1 MAKGKRAG
9 RGEGSIYQR
18 NDKRGKK
25 WVASFIVEETGKRQY
40 IYKET
45 RKEAAEALR
54 EALQAQKQGTL
65 ATGPK
70 QKLKD
75 YLVRWF
81 DEMQKPNLRDSTIE
95 RYENCIYKHILPAL
109 GHIELQKLTAQQ
121 IQSFYNSKRQAG
133 YAAESVINF
142 HKVIHKALDTA
153 VRWRLVPRNVS
164 EDVTLPKH
172 GAEGASQ
179 SLTVPQARYLLTAA
193 KGHELEAMIVLL
205 LDTGMRHG
213 EITALRWEDIN
224 FEKGTVSIH
233 RTVSH
238 LRKGISEGE
247 PKTATSEREIMLSPS
262 VLAVLQEH
270 RIRQREMQQRAGE
283 KWQHLDLVFSN
294 DKGGYLLKTTN
305 TRKFH
310 RLLARAGLPEIR
322 IHDLRYTA
330 ITLMMEM
337 GINQK
342 AIQHRVGHAHL
353 EQTWKYTHV
362 SESMQAEIASRLDT
376 LLWGENPSH

>member
-1 MAKGKRAG
+1 MPKGKRAG
-9 RGEGSIYQR
+9 RGEGSLYQR
-18 NDKRGKK
+18 KSDKR
-25 WVASFIVEETGKRQY
+25 WVASFLVEETGKRQY
-40 IYKET
+40 LYRDT
-45 RKEAAEALR
+45 RKEAYDALH

-81 DEMQKPNLRDSTIE
+81 DEVQKPNLRDSAIE

-109 GHIELQKLTAQQ
+109 GHIELQKLTAQHV
-121 IQSFYNSKRQAG
+121 QSFYNSKRKAG
-133 YAAESVINF
+133 YAAESVITL
-142 HKVIHKALDTA
+142 HKVIHKALDNA

-164 EDVTLPKH
+164 DDVTLPKH
-172 GAEGASQ
+172 GAQGESQ
-179 SLTVPQARYLLTAA
+179 SLTVQQARRLLTVA

-238 LRKGISEGE
+238 LRKGISEGD
-247 PKTATSEREIMLSPS
+247 PKTATSEREITLSPS
-262 VLAVLQEH
+262 VLAVLQGH
-270 RIRQREMQQRAGE
+270 HVRQRAMQQRAGE
-283 KWQHLDLVFSN
+283 KWQDLGLVFPNS
-294 DKGGYLLKTTN
+294 KGGYQRKLTN
-305 TRKFH
+305 TSRFH
-310 RLLARAGLPEIR
+310 RLLAQAGLPEIR

-330 ITLMMEM
+330 VTLMMEM

-362 SESMQAEIASRLDT
+362 SDTMQEEIASRLDT
-376 LLWGENPSH
+376 LLWGENPSK

>member
-1 MAKGKRAG
+1 MPKGKRAG

-18 NDKRGKK
+18 KDRRNKQ
-25 WVASFIVEETGKRQY
+25 WVASFLVEETGRRQY
-40 IYKET
+40 LYRDT
-45 RKEAAEALR
+45 RKEAYDALH

-81 DEMQKPNLRDSTIE
+81 DEVQKPDLRESSIQ

-121 IQSFYNSKRQAG
+121 IQSFYNSKRKAG
-133 YAAESVINF
+133 YAAESVITL
-142 HKVIHKALDTA
+142 HKVIHKALDNA
-153 VRWRLVPRNVS
+153 VRWRLIPRNVS
-164 EDVTLPKH
+164 
-172 GAEGASQ
+172 
-179 SLTVPQARYLLTAA
+179 
-193 KGHELEAMIVLL
+193 VLL

-213 EITALRWEDIN
+213 EVTALRWSDIN

-233 RTVSH
+233 RTVTH
-238 LRKGISEGE
+238 LVRKVSEGD
-247 PKTATSEREIMLSPS
+247 PKTATSEREITLSPS

-270 RIRQREMQQRAGE
+270 HVRQRAMQQRVGE
-283 KWQHLDLVFSN
+283 KWQDLGLVFSN
-294 DKGGYLLKTTN
+294 DKGDYLQKPTTLS
-305 TRKFH
+305 KFH
-310 RLLARAGLPEIR
+310 RLLEKAGLPKIR

-330 ITLMMEM
+330 VTLMMEM

-342 AIQHRVGHAHL
+342 AIQHRVGHANL
-353 EQTWKYTHV
+353 KQTWKYTHV
-362 SESMQAEIASRLDT
+362 SDTMQEEIASRLDT
-376 LLWGENPSH
+376 LLWGENPSK

>member
-1 MAKGKRAG
+1 MPKGKRAG

-18 NDKRGKK
+18 KSDKR
-25 WVASFIVEETGKRQY
+25 WVASFLVEETGKRQY
-40 IYKET
+40 FYRDT
-45 RKEAAEALR
+45 RKEAYDALH
-54 EALQAQKQGTL
+54 EALQAQKQGIL

-70 QKLKD
+70 QKFKD

-81 DEMQKPNLRDSTIE
+81 DEVQKPDLRESSIE

-121 IQSFYNSKRQAG
+121 IQGFYNNKRKAG
-133 YAAESVINF
+133 YAAESVITL
-142 HKVIHKALDTA
+142 HKVIHKSLDTA

-164 EDVTLPKH
+164 DDVTLPKH
-172 GAEGASQ
+172 GAEVESQ
-179 SLTVPQARYLLTAA
+179 SLTAQQARHLLAAA

-213 EITALRWEDIN
+213 EITALRWEDIS

-238 LRKGISEGE
+238 LRKRISEGD
-247 PKTATSEREIMLSPS
+247 PKTATSEREITLSPS

-270 RIRQREMQQRAGE
+270 HVRQCAMQQRVGE
-283 KWQHLDLVFSN
+283 KWQDLNLVFPN
-294 DKGGYLLKTTN
+294 EKGGYQLKLTN
-305 TRKFH
+305 TSKFH
-310 RLLARAGLPEIR
+310 RLLKKAELPEIR

-362 SESMQAEIASRLDT
+362 SDAMQGEIAARLDT
-376 LLWGENPSH
+376 LLWGRNPSN

>member
-1 MAKGKRAG
+1 MTKGKRRG

-18 NDKRGKK
+18 KSDGRWTG
-25 WVASFIVEETGKRQY
+25 SFLVEETGKRRSVY
-40 IYKET
+40 GET
-45 RKEAAEALR
+45 RKEAYEKLQQ
-54 EALQAQKQGTL
+54 ALQAQKQGTL

-75 YLVRWF
+75 YLLRWF
-81 DEMQKPNLRDSTIE
+81 DEVQKPNLRDSTIE

-109 GHIELQKLTAQQ
+109 GHIELKKLTAQQ
-121 IQSFYNSKRQAG
+121 IQSFYNSKRKAG

-172 GAEGASQ
+172 GAEGESQ
-179 SLTVPQARYLLTAA
+179 SLTVPQARQLLAAA

-262 VLAVLQEH
+262 VFAVLQEH

-283 KWQHLDLVFSN
+283 KWQRLDLVFSN

-305 TRKFH
+305 TSKFH

-362 SESMQAEIASRLDT
+362 SDAMQAEIVSRLDT
-376 LLWGENPSH
+376 LLWGENPSN